1 MTVFFFPSKL
11 FCPVCTFWVRRLCQL
26 VLPSLPAGP
35 ELRGLRSQSS
45 QIPAF
50 IRNYASEIAYF
61 VTLLVVCILSTP
73 LKANLIKTTTF
84 MAFLGESINILNYR
98 AQKIGQK
105 SCTQNKSFEQ
115 RRRDTQ
121 IIARSRWKPMIINY
135 HRKNLPRTQTSL
147 SMCAQRKAGR
157 SRLYPSHGPLRFIT
171 SHSFRAR
178 LCHAK
183 NKAPEEEAEKKS
195 CSSWSCVQP
204 WYNWENQV

>member
-135 HRKNLPRTQTSL
+135 HRKNRVPLDRVYNHSTTE
-147 SMCAQRKAGR
+147 RIK
-157 SRLYPSHGPLRFIT
+157 SRLSRGL
-171 SHSFRAR
+171 
-178 LCHAK
+178 LKHAH
-183 NKAPEEEAEKKS
+183 
-195 CSSWSCVQP
+195 
-204 WYNWENQV
+204 